1 MVETRQGDLH
11 YIVNN
16 HVTNSKLYATLL
28 MWQYNLGVHEMV
40 LKTLKLKN
48 NMNKLKSSWMSWW
61 APIQWTN
68 LLTLIVGL
76 FNRPNIWIGF
86 VKTFEHITWLIKLNQ
101 IKYYIMYF
109 YCFIQVLYNSRWPI
123 GLYMA
128 RYSIEPTKPKSI
140 RTQLGEHACT
150 SHTGLNLLDTIKF
163 QTWPGLDEFSALP
176 LLFS

>member
-1 MVETRQGDLH
+1 MVETRQGNLH

-28 MWQYNLGVHEMV
+28 MQQYNLGVHEMV

-48 NMNKLKSSWMSWW
+48 DMNKLKSHHECHDGHPSNEQTYY
-61 APIQWTN
+61 P
-68 LLTLIVGL
+68 LIVGL
-76 FNRPNIWIGF
+76 FNRPIIRIGF
-86 VKTFEHITWLIKLNQ
+86 VKTLEHITWLIKLNQ
-101 IKYYIMYF
+101 IKYYIMYS

-128 RYSIEPTKPKSI
+128 RYSIEPTEPKSI
-140 RTQLGEHACT
+140 RTQLREHART

-163 QTWPGLDEFSALP
+163 QFSALP